1 MGDTFDLRRGV
12 PSEADMDK
20 INRVSKTPLTA
31 DQVYIFGMRL
41 CDNEVDRDF
50 ERFTT
55 QALEQL
61 AKMYIGKTGIVHN
74 MQEVGRI
81 YETEIV
87 SSSTKSTQAGDPYCW
102 IKAYAYIVKNDDTKR
117 LISSIKSGTQ
127 AEVSVGCSVAAC
139 SCSIC
144 GGDISVCEHVLGQR
158 YNGQLCFAN
167 LSGALD
173 AYEWAFVVKP
183 DNKKT
188 LSTSKGKL
196 IDPVDVKQAVM
207 SGQLEVRV
215 CSGDIL
221 LGSEKSGEWAKIG
234 QI

>member
-1 MGDTFDLRRGV
+1 MGDTFDLRRGI
-12 PSEADMDK
+12 PSKTDMEK
-20 INRVSKTPLTA
+20 INRVSETPLTA

-81 YETEIV
+81 YETDIV
-87 SSSTKSTQAGDPYCW
+87 SSPTKSTQAGDPYCW
-102 IKAYAYIVKNDDTKR
+102 IRAYAYIVKNNDTKK
-117 LISSIKSGTQ
+117 LISSIKSGIQ
-127 AEVSVGCSVAAC
+127 VEVSVGCSVAAC

-144 GGDISVCEHVLGQR
+144 GNDISACEHVLGQR

-167 LSGALD
+167 LSGALE
-173 AYEWAFVVKP
+173 AYEWSFVVEPK
-183 DNKKT
+183 DKKIP
-188 LSTSKGKL
+188 STSKGKL
-196 IDPVDVKQAVM
+196 IDPVDVKQAIM
-207 SGQLEVRV
+207 SGQLEVRIHN
-215 CSGDIL
+215 GNIL
-221 LGSEKSGEWAKIG
+221 LGNKMSGEWVKIG